1 MKLRNGSGNVIDFG
15 PSDAR
20 SWFDPRPSD
29 AETRTKRHSRHL
41 KAKYNLTED
50 EYLRL
55 LDAQGGVCAIC
66 GKAETVRR
74 GAAEPRLSVDH
85 DHETGRVRGLLC
97 QSCNVICGMFRDDAV
112 WAADFVARMAI
123 YLATARTR
131 AA

>member
-1 MKLRNGSGNVIDFG
+1 MRVRTGNGNVIDFG

-29 AETRTKRHSRHL
+29 IETRTKRHIRHL
-41 KAKYNLTED
+41 KAKYKLTED

-55 LDAQGGVCAIC
+55 LDEQDGVCAIC
-66 GKAETVRR
+66 GKPETVRR

-85 DHETGRVRGLLC
+85 DHATERVRGLLC
-97 QSCNVICGMFRDDAV
+97 QSCNVICGMFRDDPI
-112 WAADFVARMAI
+112 WAADFAGRMAA
-123 YLATARTR
+123 YLATARSR

>member
-1 MKLRNGSGNVIDFG
+1 MRIRNGNGNVIDFG

-29 AETRTKRHSRHL
+29 IETRTKRHIRHL
-41 KAKYNLTED
+41 KAKYKLTED

-55 LDAQGGVCAIC
+55 LDEQGGVCAIC
-66 GKAETVRR
+66 GKPETVRR

-85 DHETGRVRGLLC
+85 DHKTGRARGLLC
-97 QSCNVICGMFRDDAV
+97 QSCNVICGMFHDDAV
-112 WAADFVARMAI
+112 WAADFAGRMAA
-123 YLATARTR
+123 YLATARSR